1 MLIDFLLNF
10 LVSAYIDM
18 INMSEK
24 FQEIVGAEV
33 REKKAAQNSVVKLFQ
48 KFQK

>member
-1 MLIDFLLNF
+1 
-10 LVSAYIDM
+10 M

-33 REKKAAQNSVVKLFQ
+33 RKKKRS
-48 KFQK
+48 KFSREIVSKISKINYYQVEGATSLNFRDK